1 MHLNVPEVDS
11 ITGVYHHGFNDYY
24 HILKSILNHTREKGS
39 EDFNLKRFAK
49 VCMIPRL
56 SQQF

>member
-1 MHLNVPEVDS
+1 MHLNVPKVHP

-24 HILKSILNHTREKGS
+24 NILKRILNHTREEGP

-49 VCMIPRL
+49 VCMTPRL
-56 SQQF
+56 GQQF